1 MVWTHNGHQKGKES
15 ANLGNLKYQYDEVYS
30 DVNYGP
36 ILTAHGLLA
45 SMAVSQRIKPPMDI
59 LCVGSGNAYEAVH
72 FKNRGHRVTTL
83 DYHAPKVKYLSGQQV
98 IGDCCAI
105 PFKDNAFELV
115 MCCEMLE
122 HVPEYKAY
130 DCLSELFR
138 VGKKFRFTIADKLD
152 PYGDLH
158 LCVKD
163 IYWWRERMEKIG
175 YEIFHMEIKPYFMI
189 FVKTSTGELGM
200 KEWYYPTGYMFDAFK
215 RTNLS

>member
-1 MVWTHNGHQKGKES
+1 MVWSYNGNQEREGQTV
-15 ANLGNLKYQYDEVYS
+15 LGNLKYQYDKAYA
-30 DVNYGP
+30 DVNYAP

-45 SMAVSQRIKPPMDI
+45 AMNISQRIEPNTKV

-83 DYHAPKVKYLSGQQV
+83 DYHAPKVTYLSGQQV
-98 IGDCCAI
+98 IGDCKFI
-105 PFKDNAFELV
+105 PFKDNSFDLV

-122 HVPEYKAY
+122 HVPEENAE

-138 VGKKFRFTIADKLD
+138 VGSKFRFTIADKLD

-163 IYWWRERMEKIG
+163 IYWWRERMERIG
-175 YEIFHMEIKPYFMI
+175 YQIFHMEIKPYFTI
-189 FVKTSTGELGM
+189 YLKTSSGHFGV
-200 KEWYYPTGYMFDAFK
+200 KEWFYPSGYMFDAYK
-215 RTNLS
+215 DIPK

>member
-1 MVWTHNGHQKGKES
+1 MVRAYYGHKEGEGETV
-15 ANLGNLKYQYDEVYS
+15 LGNLKYQYDEAYS
-30 DVNYGP
+30 DINYAP

-45 SMAVSQRIKPPMDI
+45 AMSISQKIKPDTKV

-72 FKNRGHRVTTL
+72 FKNMGFNVTTL
-83 DYHAPKVKYLSGQQV
+83 DYHAPRVKYLSGQQV
-98 IGDCCAI
+98 IGDCNAI
-105 PFKDNAFELV
+105 PFRDNQFDLV

-122 HVPEYKAY
+122 HVPEENAF

-138 VGKKFRFTIADKLD
+138 VGKTFRFTIADKLD

-175 YEIFHMEIKPYFMI
+175 YQIFHMEIKPH
-189 FVKTSTGELGM
+189 FVMMVRTNDNRIGI
-200 KEWYYPTGYMFDAFK
+200 KEWYYPTGYLFDAQK
-215 RTNLS
+215 D